1 MRIDVRDNFSE
12 VQRALRQT
20 QKDIAEKAMARA
32 LNRTAEQGNTQMVRA
47 IAKEFNIAQADVRSK
62 ITVSRAHPGK
72 GGAFLTVDL
81 KALQSKRGR
90 GFNVIR
96 FLEKSTS
103 LAQAKKR
110 KKAGTIDQLHFQIK
124 RSGGKRII
132 KGAFI
137 GNKGRT
143 VFMREGKER
152 LPIKAVTTIDIPQM
166 FNTKRINQR
175 VVRFMVD
182 KFPSVLQRELE
193 FYTRKVT
200 G

>member
-1 MRIDVRDNFSE
+1 MRIDIRDNFAQ
-12 VQRALRQT
+12 VKRALART

-32 LNRTAEQGNTQMVRA
+32 LNRTAEQGRTQMVRGIAREFA
-47 IAKEFNIAQADVRSK
+47 IQQSEIRAAV
-62 ITVSRAHPGK
+62 TVSRARPGA
-72 GGAFLTVDL
+72 GGAFLTVDI
-81 KALQSKRGR
+81 KALQRKNGR

-110 KKAGTIDQLHFQIK
+110 KKAGTIDQLHFQIR
-124 RSGGKRII
+124 RSGGKKII
-132 KGAFI
+132 QGAFI

-152 LPIKAVTTIDIPQM
+152 LPIKAVTTIDVAQM
-166 FNTKRINQR
+166 FNTRRINDA
-175 VVRFMVD
+175 VVRHMLD
-182 KFPSVLQRELE
+182 KFPAVLKREIE
-193 FYTRKVT
+193 FYTKRVT